1 MTRKLTLCAMV
12 LALGTAS
19 VASAQ
24 FPQPFRKS
32 FQFPQQQPQQF
43 PQQQTQPFPQQQPF
57 PQPELP
63 PQFPPPIAENHF
75 HVLYRACSHDR
86 WVEFGSY
93 DCDRTAHRIEHL
105 IELRGYQAKV
115 VPH

>member
-1 MTRKLTLCAMV
+1 MFRKLTLGVVAM
-12 LALGTAS
+12 ALGTAS

-32 FQFPQQQPQQF
+32 YQFPQQQPVQLPPQQF
-43 PQQQTQPFPQQQPF
+43 PQPQPFPQ
-57 PQPELP
+57 L
-63 PQFPPPIAENHF
+63 PPPIVENHF

-105 IELRGYQAKV
+105 LELRGYQAKV
-115 VPH
+115 VHH